1 MPFATEIHPLT
12 GTLAE
17 STADLLVL
25 PVLAGEEGPEPVE
38 GVADSGLAAVLPAAL
53 TDLFAHYTLTG
64 KPGEFSRFPVTRD
77 GGLVGL
83 ALLGVGSGTP
93 GDLRK
98 AGATLARAARG
109 SKHVALAWPGATGR
123 AEAATALAEGALLA
137 SYTFTLKTS
146 RTPEDQRPPTRIDVV
161 GETEHLTDALALGT
175 HLAEATALARDLIN
189 TPSLTKD
196 PEWMAARARET
207 SEAKGLTLRVWDE
220 KDLQNEGFGAILAV
234 GQGSSRA
241 PRMVQLSYTPED
253 LSGAAGPAA
262 HVVLVGK
269 GITFDTGGL
278 SLKPNANMS
287 LMKTDM
293 SGSAIVLA
301 VLSALASVGSRVKV
315 TGLLALAENS
325 FSGDATRIG
334 DVLTT
339 YTGKTVEVLNSD
351 AEGRLVLAD
360 AMGYAASELEP
371 DLIVDVATLTG
382 AAKVAL
388 GTGMGAL
395 YSTDD
400 AVAGELIEAGEASG
414 EPLWRMPL
422 TEEYVPTT
430 KSRVADLANIGT
442 RGTEFGPAGATDAA
456 LFLREFTGGLPWAH
470 LDIAGPGRST
480 QESGLLSKGG
490 TAFSTRTLLRWL
502 AQR

>member
-1 MPFATEIHPLT
+1 MPFATEIHPLA

-64 KPGEFSRFPVTRD
+64 KSGEFSQFPVTRD
-77 GGLVGL
+77 GGLVRL

-98 AGATLARAARG
+98 AGAALARAARG
-109 SKHVALAWPGATGR
+109 RKHVALAWPGATGQ

-161 GETEHLTDALALGT
+161 GETEDLTDALALGS
-175 HLAEATALARDLIN
+175 HLAGATALARDLIN

-196 PEWMAARARET
+196 PEWMATRARET

-220 KDLQNEGFGAILAV
+220 KDLRNEGFGAILAV
-234 GQGSSRA
+234 GQGSSRP

-253 LSGAAGPAA
+253 LAGAAGPAA

-315 TGLLALAENS
+315 TGLLALAENA

-360 AMGYAASELEP
+360 AMGYAVSELEP

-430 KSRVADLANIGT
+430 ASRVADLANIGT

-490 TAFSTRTLLRWL
+490 TAFATRTLLRWL
-502 AQR
+502 AQK

>member
-1 MPFATEIHPLT
+1 MPFATEIHPLP

-25 PVLAGEEGPEPVE
+25 PVLTGEEGPEAVE
-38 GVADSGLAAVLPAAL
+38 GVTDSGLTAVLPATL
-53 TDLFAHYTLTG
+53 TDLFAHYSLTG
-64 KPGEFSRFPVTRD
+64 KSGELSQFPVTRD
-77 GGLVGL
+77 GGLVRL

-93 GDLRK
+93 ADLRK
-98 AGATLARAARG
+98 AGAALARAARG
-109 SKHVALAWPGATGR
+109 NQRVALAWPGGDP
-123 AEAATALAEGALLA
+123 EAATAFTEGALLA
-137 SYTFTLKTS
+137 SYTFTLKS
-146 RTPEDQRPPTRIDVV
+146 SKSPEGRLSPTRIDLV
-161 GETEHLTDALALGT
+161 GDTDVLVDALALGT
-175 HLAEATALARDLIN
+175 RLARATALARDLIN
-189 TPSLTKD
+189 TPSRTKN
-196 PEWMAARARET
+196 PEWMAARAREVAD
-207 SEAKGLTLRVWDE
+207 EGGLALRVWDE
-220 KDLQNEGFGAILAV
+220 EDLQNEGFGAIVAV
-234 GQGSSRA
+234 GQGSVSP
-241 PRMVQLSYTPED
+241 PRLVQLSYTPRNPT
-253 LSGAAGPAA
+253 G

-278 SLKPNANMS
+278 SLKPNDNMS

-301 VLSALASVGSRVKV
+301 VLSALSSVGAGVKV
-315 TGLLALAENS
+315 TGLLALAENA
-325 FSGDATRIG
+325 FSGDSTRIG

-360 AMGYAASELEP
+360 AMGYASSELGP

-400 AVAGELIEAGEASG
+400 EVAAELLSAGDASG

-430 KSRVADLANIGT
+430 ESRVADLANIGT
-442 RGTEFGPAGATDAA
+442 RGGEFGPAGATDAA

-470 LDIAGPGRST
+470 LDIAGPGRSMK
-480 QESGLLSKGG
+480 ESGLLSKGG
-490 TAFSTRTLLRWL
+490 TAFATRTLLRWL